1 MLVHRVRA
9 GKQLDKVVETDG
21 QNNGQPDGR
30 PQRVTT
36 ADPVPEL
43 EHIGR
48 VDTKFADRFGVGGE
62 RSKVFRHVFF
72 IACSFQEPVA
82 RAVGVGHGFWV
93 VKVFDATRTESFL
106 GSLSSALQ
114 RCGYHQR

>member
-48 VDTKFADRFGVGGE
+48 VDTKFADRFGVSGE
-62 RSKVFRHVFF
+62 RSKVFRHVFSSPAVF
-72 IACSFQEPVA
+72 RNQS

-93 VKVFDATRTESFL
+93 VKVFDATRTAWFQ

-114 RCGYHQR
+114 RCACHRR